1 MATISIQTNTVR
13 PSVNHKFWWYCLRGG
28 NINMARPSTFLES
41 RSWWG
46 HDCGKSIHLC
56 KTKQLALK
64 AYCPN
69 RYTLEV
75 KQSKRS
81 TVAYS
86 ILFYLYVQ
94 QNLLLYYWDPLS
106 RKKAVLPS
114 CCYCFFFCMPAENL
128 PPYGLE
134 VQYVLLL
141 RFCKVEP
148 KKVL

>member
-1 MATISIQTNTVR
+1 MQTR
-13 PSVNHKFWWYCLRGG
+13 
-28 NINMARPSTFLES
+28 
-41 RSWWG
+41 
-46 HDCGKSIHLC
+46 
-56 KTKQLALK
+56 QLALK

-69 RYTLEV
+69 KYSKVEV

-81 TVAYS
+81 TVGYS

-114 CCYCFFFCMPAENL
+114 CCYCFFFSMPAENL

-134 VQYVLLL
+134 VQSVLLL
-141 RFCKVEP
+141 RFCEVEP
-148 KKVL
+148 KKVTTFLKIVWKFQPNSKLSWTYIPIQIRCHSQITFYDAPLQITGRLQSDYS